1 VTKPLHIFWSKAAL
15 EAAGPLMASLQ
26 RTLTAECGEIGA
38 EARGFFVHVVEHENI
53 GASFLCR
60 GEERDAEWQVF
71 VQLAR
76 FETLAPDLRPLPDIP
91 AICKPIAVPTA
102 GNNDFRETHLVQ

>member
-15 EAAGPLMASLQ
+15 NAAGPLMASLQ
-26 RTLTAECGEIGA
+26 RTLTSECGEIGF
-38 EARGFFVHVVEHENI
+38 EARGSFVHVVEHENI

-60 GEERDAEWQVF
+60 GEEHDAEWRVF

-76 FETLAPDLRPLPDIP
+76 YETFDPMMRPLPEMP
-91 AICKPIAVPTA
+91 AVCKPIAVATD
-102 GNNDFRETHLVQ
+102 GNNDFRETHLIQ

>member
-1 VTKPLHIFWSKAAL
+1 
-15 EAAGPLMASLQ
+15 MASLQ
-26 RTLTAECGEIGA
+26 RTLTAECGEIGV

-53 GASFLCR
+53 GTSFLCR
-60 GEERDAEWQVF
+60 GEERDAEWRVF

-76 FETLAPDLRPLPDIP
+76 YETCDPGPLPDIP
-91 AICKPIAVPTA
+91 AICKPIAEATA

>member
-1 VTKPLHIFWSKAAL
+1 
-15 EAAGPLMASLQ
+15 MASLQ
-26 RTLTAECGEIGA
+26 RTLTAECGEIGC

-60 GEERDAEWQVF
+60 GEEQDAEWRVF

-76 FETLAPDLRPLPDIP
+76 YETFDTDLRSLPDIP
-91 AICKPIAVPTA
+91 AVCKPIAVTTA
-102 GNNDFRETHLVQ
+102 GNNDFRETYLVQ